1 MHFFLLFQKFRG
13 PGFPPAPLYDPLH
26 TQYWKSTW
34 VGGQTCALLSE
45 LRAKQKEEEETRAAI
60 AAVAAAEAKAAAAAA
75 NGSRR
80 GRGGRAK

>member
-1 MHFFLLFQKFRG
+1 MHFFLLFQKLRG
-13 PGFPPAPLYDPLH
+13 PAPLYDPLLNIENGSI
-26 TQYWKSTW
+26 STW